1 MAVTVKQETLRE
13 IREAVAVQGPDQGV
27 RFYQGRLLDEL
38 PGAAF
43 VTITLVWIISSFAHL
58 IW

>member
-13 IREAVAVQGPDQGV
+13 IREAVEVKRPDEGV
-27 RFYQGRLLDEL
+27 RFYQGRFLDEL

-43 VTITLVWIISSFAHL
+43 VAITLVWIISTFAHL
-58 IW
+58 VW

>member
-27 RFYQGRLLDEL
+27 QFYQGRLLDEL
-38 PGAAF
+38 PGVAF